1 MSSYLTFYLKPRVE
15 EQKPITLISYSRNT
29 EVYKY
34 FDNSI
39 HPVYIGLEET
49 QYTELTK
56 DKVNRVIEDLKC
68 DISKSQKRLLEYEKY
83 SAGNSEMVEYIIE
96 LKEYIE
102 DLEWALQ
109 KIEFIK
115 DLVERSSY
123 SHTDYCKILCN
134 VD

>member
-15 EQKPITLISYSRNT
+15 EHKPITLISYSRNS

-34 FDNSI
+34 FSDNI
-39 HPVYIGLEET
+39 NPVYIGLEET

-56 DKVNRVIEDLKC
+56 DKVNRVIEDLKY
-68 DISKSQKRLLEYEKY
+68 DISNSQKRLLEYEKHA
-83 SAGNSEMVEYIIE
+83 AGNSEMVEYIIE
-96 LKEYIE
+96 LKEYVE

-115 DLVERSSY
+115 DLVEESSF